1 MSAAGLQQMATLT
14 VRAPLAG
21 VVVAMGDVPDPVFG
35 TELVGPGLA
44 IDPTRDGAAEVSVVS
59 PIDGTIVKI
68 HPHAFVVASA
78 DGRAALVHLGLDT
91 VQLGGVGFT
100 VLAAE
105 GDEVTAGDVVITW
118 HPAEVEAGGRSPVC
132 PVVALAGTAGTI
144 APLAPVGAEIRAGD
158 ALFAWS

>member
-1 MSAAGLQQMATLT
+1 MATLT

-21 VVVAMGDVPDPVFG
+21 VVTAMADVPDPVFG
-35 TELVGPGLA
+35 AELVGPGLA
-44 IDPTRDGAAEVSVVS
+44 IDPTRDGDGEVSVVS

-91 VQLGGVGFT
+91 VQLGGAGFT

-105 GDEVTAGDVVITW
+105 GDEVKGGDVVITW
-118 HPAEVEAGGRSPVC
+118 HPADVEAGGRSPVC
-132 PVVALAGTAGTI
+132 PVVALEGAAGAV
-144 APLAPVGAEIRAGD
+144 APLAPVGAAIGAGD
-158 ALFAWS
+158 DLFAWA